1 MSFLSSCIE
10 FPVLFG
16 MAVIWKLVHKTKF
29 VKASEMDF
37 ETDVCH
43 PEEERWIRMRQ
54 WGVRGKQALLLEG
67 YSSDMSKE

>member
-1 MSFLSSCIE
+1 M
-10 FPVLFG
+10 
-16 MAVIWKLVHKTKF
+16 VHKTKF